1 MTNGSKDAVP
11 SDMDDED
18 EDEDEDDP
26 FEGLT
31 PQEIVQLKEKVER
44 ENFRK

>member
-11 SDMDDED
+11 SDIDD

>member
-1 MTNGSKDAVP
+1 MGVRMRYRVTSTTK
-11 SDMDDED
+11 

>member
-1 MTNGSKDAVP
+1 MGVRMRYRVTSTTKT
-11 SDMDDED
+11 S
-18 EDEDEDDP
+18 EDDP
-26 FEGLT
+26 VRRLD